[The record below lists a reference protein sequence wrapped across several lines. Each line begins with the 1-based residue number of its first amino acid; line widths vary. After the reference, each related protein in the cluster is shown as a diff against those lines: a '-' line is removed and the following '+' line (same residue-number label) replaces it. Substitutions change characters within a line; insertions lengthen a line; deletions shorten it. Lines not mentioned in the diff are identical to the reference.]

1 MIKKI
6 TTIIAVSILPLLA
19 QGFLEGVKA
28 QDLALDKIVA
38 PSVEDTIGI
47 SDWSKFFLDISKVV
61 LHPAGT
67 LKAEALTSNRDGI
80 WITNL
85 KNGKEK
91 QIDERGF
98 MPKWSPDGSL
108 IAFKKQKILPGKK
121 SVRGLQLYGEDELWI
136 CKPDGTDKKKLTN
149 HTHVEMFIWDP
160 AGRYIYFGGLDS
172 TGRRDE
178 PFYLGR
184 VDITTGKKEVIDTG
198 SPYNEI
204 CFSLSPDGRMIAY
217 CKPLKWKLKTEW
229 WVTDAEVF
237 IANVDGTGK
246 TQITETEAV
255 ETMVKWSDDGK
266 SLIVR
271 QFGPD
276 PSDFSFP
283 EYVKIILKK
292 K

>member
-1 MIKKI
+1 MIKRTI
-6 TTIIAVSILPLLA
+6 TLLMISITYLLA
-19 QGFLEGVKA
+19 QEDFLEGVRA
-28 QDLALDKIVA
+28 EDLTLDRIVA

-47 SDWSKFFLDISKVV
+47 RDWSKFFFNTSKVQMNPNGNLSV
-61 LHPAGT
+61 
-67 LKAEALTSNRDGI
+67 EFWSDGI
-80 WITNL
+80 WVTDLKTNQR
-85 KNGKEK
+85 KK
-91 QIDERGF
+91 IDERGVT
-98 MPKWSPDGSL
+98 PKWSPDGRL
-108 IAFKKQKILPGKK
+108 IAFTKQKILPGKK

-136 CKPDGTDKKKLTN
+136 CKPDGTNKKKLTN
-149 HTHVEMFIWDP
+149 HTHVELYIWDP

-172 TGRRDE
+172 TGRRNE

-184 VDITTGKKEVIDTG
+184 VDITTGKKEIIDTG

-217 CKPLKWKLKTEW
+217 CKPLKWELKTEW
-229 WVTDAEVF
+229 WVTDAEIF

-246 TQITETEAV
+246 TQITETEVV

>member
-1 MIKKI
+1 MIKRTI
-6 TTIIAVSILPLLA
+6 TLLMISITYLLA
-19 QGFLEGVKA
+19 QEDFLEGVRA
-28 QDLALDKIVA
+28 EDLTLDRIVA

-47 SDWSKFFLDISKVV
+47 RDWSKFFFNTSKVQMNPNGNLSV
-61 LHPAGT
+61 
-67 LKAEALTSNRDGI
+67 EFWSDGI
-80 WITNL
+80 WVTDLKTNQR
-85 KNGKEK
+85 KK
-91 QIDERGF
+91 IDERGVT
-98 MPKWSPDGSL
+98 PKWSPDGRL
-108 IAFKKQKILPGKK
+108 IAFTKQKILPGKK

-136 CKPDGTDKKKLTN
+136 CKPDGTNKKKLTN
-149 HTHVEMFIWDP
+149 HTHVELYIWDP

-184 VDITTGKKEVIDTG
+184 VDITTGKKEIIDTG

-217 CKPLKWKLKTEW
+217 CKPLKWELKTEW
-229 WVTDAEVF
+229 WVTDAEIF

-246 TQITETEAV
+246 TQITETEVV